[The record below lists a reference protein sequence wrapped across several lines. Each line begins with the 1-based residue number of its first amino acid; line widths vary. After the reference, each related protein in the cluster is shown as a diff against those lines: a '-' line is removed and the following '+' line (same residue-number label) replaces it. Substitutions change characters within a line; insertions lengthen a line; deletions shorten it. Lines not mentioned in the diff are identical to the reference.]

1 MFMTSKDIIEK
12 DDKAYNL
19 FSNKPPKDILAILNL
34 QEDDVANNSNTTPND
49 SKNYFKN
56 FSLKKRT

>member
-34 QEDDVANNSNTTPND
+34 GDDEMNKMSNT
-49 SKNYFKN
+49 S
-56 FSLKKRT
+56 